1 MPQACHRDLSAGTA
15 TATPPARP
23 GWHVSRRSHGMT
35 TMTATEPI
43 APPSAPLLTQEPPA
57 AEPDD
62 VPDPEVPPDVV
73 DMATPAASAQW
84 REHEALLQ
92 GFCQHIFKWMLDYHK
107 QMMACVE
114 ATLGPVR
121 QCLEHAAAGNEH
133 AQYQLSDALLKMQ
146 EGGIKVQTTPYVA
159 TVHAMTP
166 QGYVLDLQI
175 QKTAAPELVEALTAL
190 LSWLSEAGFTG
201 VQVHTA

>member
-1 MPQACHRDLSAGTA
+1 
-15 TATPPARP
+15 
-23 GWHVSRRSHGMT
+23 MT

-62 VPDPEVPPDVV
+62 VPDPEVPASVV
-73 DMATPAASAQW
+73 EATPATSAQW
-84 REHEALLQ
+84 REHEALLY
-92 GFCQHIFKWMLDYHK
+92 GFCQQIFKWMLDYQK
-107 QMMACVE
+107 QMMDCVE

-133 AQYQLSDALLKMQ
+133 AQYQLSDALLKIQ
-146 EGGIKVQTTPYVA
+146 EHGIRVQTAPYTA
-159 TVHAMTP
+159 TVHATTP